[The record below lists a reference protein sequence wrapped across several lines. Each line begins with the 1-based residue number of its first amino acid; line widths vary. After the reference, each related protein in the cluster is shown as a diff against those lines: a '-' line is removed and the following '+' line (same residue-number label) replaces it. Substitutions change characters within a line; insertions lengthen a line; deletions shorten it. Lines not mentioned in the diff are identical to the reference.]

1 MFYDIAPRGAPRSL
15 FFSILIDLGWILG
28 GFGDDFGGSWGDFGQ
43 FWNGFWKEVC
53 ELKSL
58 GFSFKS

>member
-1 MFYDIAPRGAPRSL
+1 MFYDIAPRSSKKP

-28 GFGDDFGGSWGDFGQ
+28 GFGDDFRGSWGDFGQ
-43 FWNGFWKEVC
+43 FWTGFWKEVC